1 MTYDERCGSARGRG
15 GKLAKEYEWGE
26 EPHLTAISEKELR
39 ACLETWFEEERAII
53 YLWRVLQG
61 RIDLIRAKLV
71 WGGGIMLP
79 PEGLA
84 WVLLVEG
91 RLGGGAS

>member
-39 ACLETWFEEERAII
+39 ACLQTWFEEGLAII

-71 WGGGIMLP
+71 WGGIMLP

>member
-1 MTYDERCGSARGRG
+1 MTDDERCGSARGRG

-39 ACLETWFEEERAII
+39 ARLEKSFEEERAII

-61 RIDLIRAKLV
+61 RIDLIRAELV
-71 WGGGIMLP
+71 RRRGVTLP

-84 WVLLVEG
+84 RVLLGEG
-91 RLGGGAS
+91 SHGGAAS

>member
-39 ACLETWFEEERAII
+39 ACLEKSLCSRPKV
-53 YLWRVLQG
+53 WRG
-61 RIDLIRAKLV
+61 
-71 WGGGIMLP
+71 
-79 PEGLA
+79 
-84 WVLLVEG
+84 
-91 RLGGGAS
+91 SYS

>member
-1 MTYDERCGSARGRG
+1 MTDDERCGSARGRG
-15 GKLAKEYEWGE
+15 GKLAKEYEWGD
-26 EPHLTAISEKELR
+26 EPRLTAISEKELR
-39 ACLETWFEEERAII
+39 AHLEKSFEEERAII
-53 YLWRVLQG
+53 YSWRVLQG
-61 RIDLIRAKLV
+61 RIDFVRAQLV
-71 WGGGIMLP
+71 WGGDVTLP

>member
-39 ACLETWFEEERAII
+39 ACLEKSFEEERAII
-53 YLWRVLQG
+53 YLRRVLQG

-71 WGGGIMLP
+71 WGGVMLP
-79 PEGLA
+79 LEGLA

>member
-1 MTYDERCGSARGRG
+1 MTYDERCESARGRG

-26 EPHLTAISEKELR
+26 EPHLTAISEKEHR
-39 ACLETWFEEERAII
+39 THLEKSFEEERAII
-53 YLWRVLQG
+53 YLRRVLQG

-71 WGGGIMLP
+71 WGGVMLP

-91 RLGGGAS
+91 RLEGGAS

>member
-39 ACLETWFEEERAII
+39 ARLE
-53 YLWRVLQG
+53 
-61 RIDLIRAKLV
+61 
-71 WGGGIMLP
+71 
-79 PEGLA
+79 
-84 WVLLVEG
+84 
-91 RLGGGAS
+91 

>member
-39 ACLETWFEEERAII
+39 ARLEKSFEEERAII

-61 RIDLIRAKLV
+61 RIDLIRAELIRR
-71 WGGGIMLP
+71 GGVTLP

-84 WVLLVEG
+84 WVLLGEG

>member
-39 ACLETWFEEERAII
+39 ACLQTWFEEGRAII

-71 WGGGIMLP
+71 WGGIMLP

>member
-26 EPHLTAISEKELR
+26 EPHLTAISAKKRRARLEKS
-39 ACLETWFEEERAII
+39 FKEERTII

-61 RIDLIRAKLV
+61 RIDLIRAELIRR
-71 WGGGIMLP
+71 GGVTLP

-84 WVLLVEG
+84 WVLLGEG

>member
-1 MTYDERCGSARGRG
+1 MTYDERCGSARRRG

-39 ACLETWFEEERAII
+39 ACLQTWFEEGRAII

-61 RIDLIRAKLV
+61 RIDLIRAKLG
-71 WGGGIMLP
+71 WGGIMLP

>member
-26 EPHLTAISEKELR
+26 EPHLTAISEMELR
-39 ACLETWFEEERAII
+39 ARLEKSFEEERAII

-71 WGGGIMLP
+71 WGGIMLP